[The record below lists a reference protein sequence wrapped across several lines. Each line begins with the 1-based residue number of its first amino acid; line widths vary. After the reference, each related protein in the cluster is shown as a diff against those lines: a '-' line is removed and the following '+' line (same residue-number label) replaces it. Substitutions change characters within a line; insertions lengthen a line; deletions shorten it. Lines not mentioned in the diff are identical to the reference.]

1 MKRTGMFMVRYGVAA
16 AMFLAGCVIA
26 VVDGDRMRGI
36 EVGLMFMG
44 MAIAVLLMNV
54 FFRIGASGDK
64 DRDAED
70 EARAFLDEHGYWP
83 DEGHERRE
91 VVRRGGV

>member
-1 MKRTGMFMVRYGVAA
+1 MQRAGLFMVRYGIAG

-26 VVDGDRMRGI
+26 IVDSDQQRGVEI
-36 EVGLMFMG
+36 GLMFMG
-44 MAIAVLLMNV
+44 MAIALLLLNM

-70 EARAFLDEHGYWP
+70 EARAFFDEHGYWP
-83 DEGHERRE
+83 DER
-91 VVRRGGV
+91 